1 MKDSDFHIELLI
13 DISQAP
19 YRLLELADPSKKSI
33 DKYLYKGE
41 CYIATQDK
49 KLIGVIILQAK
60 TINNIEIKNIAIA
73 PEHQGKGFGKHLLR
87 FATRQSKRKGY
98 KKLIIGTGNS
108 SLSQLALYQK
118 EGFEIREVNKDYFL
132 EKYPQKLYEN
142 GIQCK
147 HQLVLEKNL

>member
-13 DISQAP
+13 DLSQAP

-49 KLIGVIILQAK
+49 NLVGVIILQAK
-60 TINNIEIKNIAIA
+60 TINNIEIKNVAIA
-73 PEHQGKGFGKHLLR
+73 PEYQGRGFGKLLLR

-118 EGFEIREVNKDYFL
+118 EGFEIADIKRDHYI
-132 EKYPQKLYEN
+132 EKYSQKLYEN

-147 HQLVLEKNL
+147 HQIVLEKEL